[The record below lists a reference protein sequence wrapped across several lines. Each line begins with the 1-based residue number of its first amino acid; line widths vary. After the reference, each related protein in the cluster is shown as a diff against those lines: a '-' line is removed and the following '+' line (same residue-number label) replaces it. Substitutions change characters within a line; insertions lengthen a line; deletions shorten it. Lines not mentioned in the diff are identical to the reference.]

1 MTGHGG
7 DYLNK
12 YGRLEKTVR
21 RRVVLSALIVF
32 MVSACS
38 VRSWAAPIVV
48 EEDQFG
54 ELMSELLDL
63 TSDLEESIEK
73 IRNLV
78 DSGGNGSCGGDWVRA
93 GGSPST
99 PSLTGRG
106 MRRCFPTN
114 TGMAETL
121 LRADLRVSWS
131 VGPKHPVG
139 GAACIGPG
147 SLVGIGR
154 ARRARHGV
162 GRDSSQ
168 VGHDCTDH

>member
-78 DSGGNGSCGGDWVRA
+78 DSGGTDLAGGTGLGAGGESIDTQFDRAWDAAVLSDEYRDGGDIIEGRSTGFLERGPEA
-93 GGSPST
+93 SCRGGCVHWTRQSRWYWTRPE
-99 PSLTGRG
+99 G
-106 MRRCFPTN
+106 
-114 TGMAETL
+114 
-121 LRADLRVSWS
+121 
-131 VGPKHPVG
+131 
-139 GAACIGPG
+139 
-147 SLVGIGR
+147 
-154 ARRARHGV
+154 
-162 GRDSSQ
+162 
-168 VGHDCTDH
+168 